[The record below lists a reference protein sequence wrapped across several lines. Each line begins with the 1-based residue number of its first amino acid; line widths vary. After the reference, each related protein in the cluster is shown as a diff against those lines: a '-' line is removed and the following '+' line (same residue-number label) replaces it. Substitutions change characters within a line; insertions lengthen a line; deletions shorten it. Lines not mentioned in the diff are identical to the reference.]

1 MTSLGKMKGQ
11 AWVFEEGP
19 LDVDWEICAF
29 ELLRELRAKG
39 IDTNY
44 EELGKYCMVNVDPDF
59 PKKVQ
64 PGDFIV
70 GGEST
75 GYTAA
80 CLDGDPED
88 PHALA
93 YATKAILGAGV
104 AAVLCESCNF
114 VFLRNSLDHGL
125 PIVEC
130 KGVMEKVRQG
140 DELEIDL
147 HAGLV
152 KNLTTGEEM
161 SFPILPDFILQTL
174 ADGGVYSQLAARQAQ
189 ES

>member
-1 MTSLGKMKGQ
+1 MPELQKLRGK
-11 AWVFEEGP
+11 AWVFQGLLDADKEICP
-19 LDVDWEICAF
+19 LDIVLD
-29 ELLRELRAKG
+29 LRDKG
-39 IDTNY
+39 LPIT
-44 EELGKYCMVNVDPDF
+44 EQSLGQYCMTKLDPDF

-93 YATKAILGAGV
+93 YATKSILGTGV

-161 SFPILPDFILQTL
+161 SFPILPDFILETL
-174 ADGGVYSQLAARQAQ
+174 AEGGVYAQLAARQAQ
-189 ES
+189 EG